1 MENKNIVELVEELE
15 YAKNAVRTMLE
26 EDGVSV
32 DMHGLEYWAS
42 VVENLRKEIK
52 ERL

>member
-1 MENKNIVELVEELE
+1 MEKKNIVELVEELE

-32 DMHGLEYWAS
+32 DMHGLEYWAG
-42 VVENLRKEIK
+42 VVVRLRKEIK
-52 ERL
+52 ELL

>member
-1 MENKNIVELVEELE
+1 METKNLTELVEELE
-15 YAKNAVRTMLE
+15 YAKKAVKDMLE

-32 DMHGLEYWAS
+32 DMHGLEYWAGR
-42 VVENLRKEIK
+42 VESLREEIK